1 MDAVD
6 AVIGGTV
13 VITGA
18 RVFADTADG
27 HFTMQPVVSGFLL
40 GSAML
45 LIAMIA
51 PSIAK
56 ALIALGLVGTFVT
69 SGPTILD
76 RVGKLG

>member
-1 MDAVD
+1 MDAASTVL
-6 AVIGGTV
+6 GGTV

-18 RVFADTADG
+18 RVFADTATG

-40 GSAML
+40 GSAL
-45 LIAMIA
+45 LLVAMFA

-56 ALIALGLVGTFVT
+56 ALVILGMVGTFVT